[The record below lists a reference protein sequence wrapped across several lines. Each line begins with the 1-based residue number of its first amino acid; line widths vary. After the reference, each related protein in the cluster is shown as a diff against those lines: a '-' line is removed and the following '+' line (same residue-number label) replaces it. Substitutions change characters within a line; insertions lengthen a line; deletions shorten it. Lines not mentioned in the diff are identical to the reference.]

1 MVFGAFSEISEE
13 ARKLLCYAADTDPGL
28 LKNRTVAGAS
38 RRRASTPGSRSTA
51 SGSSAATRTSPTR
64 PGTATTTHASTTGSK
79 LTYTLAGDSSPV
91 TPLGARPRNPN

>member
-13 ARKLLCYAADTDPGL
+13 ARKLLCYAADLAL
-28 LKNRTVAGAS
+28 LKNRLYRRWGINTPREYARIKIYVSAYFSGNLTS
-38 RRRASTPGSRSTA
+38 RTRS
-51 SGSSAATRTSPTR
+51 
-64 PGTATTTHASTTGSK
+64 GTATTTHASTTGRK